1 MVKHKN
7 SKHLAL
13 GGGVEP
19 SNSKGFEDIVAPCNS
34 TYTACQKNIKRCAF
48 TLAEL
53 LITIGIIGVVA
64 ALTIPMLANNANSKK
79 FASQYKKTLSSLAQA
94 SLMSQARYYI
104 DYSNLSEDSSDES
117 CRSDALSSGNNSMC
131 GLFNNVFSAKSYKGT
146 YGNVSGILPLSK
158 YSVQTTSQGFNPD
171 GFMIY
176 SLSDGAI
183 VGFNP
188 NAKGCS
194 LEEGTRVNNEAI
206 TGSLANCV
214 GFIDV
219 NGVSLPNREVT
230 CDTSS
235 ETSLSPNTACSVQKA
250 NGDVFPVVFH
260 NGTVEPA
267 TNAAR
272 AILNAARSSAGES
285 GGGDSSSAT
294 PTRQK
299 ITYKDREYELYTN
312 HNKGRGGYF
321 YEDENGNL
329 IKSNG
334 NVYTKRDDGKYER
347 DGYLYDSDMNEL
359 GKIVDGQFYEN
370 KNNGKIYVRQL
381 DNGNYIDT
389 NGNTYTKRDDG
400 KYQWKNNYD
409 HIYLYDSDMNT
420 LGIYKGS
427 WWYDYKAGDGSYYYQ
442 YDNGNYEAYGT
453 NRLIYKRDDGK
464 YERDGYLYDSD
475 MNPLSKTLYQVYDYK
490 KGGNSYY
497 RKTDDGNYVGWDNKT
512 YYKRDDG
519 LYVYTTAG
527 GIKELYDEDMR
538 YIGQLN

>member
-1 MVKHKN
+1 MSKN
-7 SKHLAL
+7 NYNITSHPELVS
-13 GGGVEP
+13 GSE
-19 SNSKGFEDIVAPCNS
+19 SERT
-34 TYTACQKNIKRCAF
+34 TYQKSVKRCAF
-48 TLAEL
+48 TMAEL

-104 DYSNLSEDSSDES
+104 DYSNLSEDSSDAS

-158 YSVQTTSQGFNPD
+158 YSIQTTSQGFNPD

-235 ETSLSPNTACSVQKA
+235 ETSLSPNTACSIQKA

-272 AILNAARSSAGES
+272 AILNAARSSAGEA
-285 GGGDSSSAT
+285 GAGDDTTSAQ
-294 PTRQK
+294 PVERRK
-299 ITYKDREYELYTN
+299 ITLNGRDYELYSGLTSN
-312 HNKGRGGYF
+312 INLNGTYL

-329 IKSNG
+329 IG
-334 NVYTKRDDGKYER
+334 ADGTTYTKRDDGKYEITQYGR
-347 DGYLYDSDMNEL
+347 TYLYDSDMNPL
-359 GKIVDGQFYEN
+359 GVTKDGQWYDYN
-370 KNNGKIYVRQL
+370 RNLDSYISQL
-381 DNGNYIDT
+381 DNGNYLSYT
-389 NGNTYTKRDDG
+389 GKTYTKRDDG
-400 KYQWKNNYD
+400 KYEMTSGSYT
-409 HIYLYDSDMNT
+409 YLYDSDMKT
-420 LGIYKGS
+420 LGLTYVGN
-427 WWYDYKAGDGSYYYQ
+427 WYDYMASGSYIRP
-442 YDNGNYEAYGT
+442 GNAAGVYVDPYSHSYT
-453 NRLIYKRDDGK
+453 KRDDGK
-464 YERDGYLYDSD
+464 YEWNYNGYYRIYDSD
-475 MNPLSKTLYQVYDYK
+475 LNELGFTYNGKWYDHINGK
-490 KGGNSYY
+490 FV
-497 RKTDDGNYVGWDNKT
+497 RTDDNGNYVGTSGTT
-512 YYKRDDG
+512 YTKREDG
-519 LYVYTTAG
+519 LYEYG
-527 GIKELYDEDMR
+527 GYVYDEELR
-538 YIGQLN
+538 QIGKK

>member
-1 MVKHKN
+1 M
-7 SKHLAL
+7 
-13 GGGVEP
+13 
-19 SNSKGFEDIVAPCNS
+19 
-34 TYTACQKNIKRCAF
+34 
-48 TLAEL
+48 AEL

-158 YSVQTTSQGFNPD
+158 YKIKTTSQGFNPD

-188 NAKGCS
+188 SAKGCS
-194 LEEGTRVNNEAI
+194 LVEGTQLNNEVL

-272 AILNAARSSAGES
+272 AILNAAKPAG
-285 GGGDSSSAT
+285 
-294 PTRQK
+294 RKK
-299 ITYKDREYELYTN
+299 ITYKGQEYELYEN
-312 HNKGRGGYF
+312 GNYY

-329 IKSNG
+329 IDGYGVGYTKQDDGKYKMTSGYQTYLYDSDLNRLGCIYRRDGKWYEYKDGKYVRQLDNG
-334 NVYTKRDDGKYER
+334 NYVDYNGRTYTKRDDGKYEMTSGS
-347 DGYLYDSDMNEL
+347 DTYLYDSDMNTL
-359 GKIVDGQFYEN
+359 GLTKNGQWYDYKASGQYAYKDDNENYIDSNGYTYTKRDDGKYEYSGYLYDSDLN
-370 KNNGKIYVRQL
+370 ILGRTYNGQWYDYKNDEYVRQL
-381 DNGNYIDT
+381 DNGNYIKP
-389 NGNTYTKRDDG
+389 NGAVYTKRDDG
-400 KYQWKNNYD
+400 
-409 HIYLYDSDMNT
+409 LYEYN
-420 LGIYKGS
+420 GI
-427 WWYDYKAGDGSYYYQ
+427 
-442 YDNGNYEAYGT
+442 
-453 NRLIYKRDDGK
+453 
-464 YERDGYLYDSD
+464 
-475 MNPLSKTLYQVYDYK
+475 
-490 KGGNSYY
+490 
-497 RKTDDGNYVGWDNKT
+497 
-512 YYKRDDG
+512 
-519 LYVYTTAG
+519 
-527 GIKELYDEDMR
+527 LYDEELR
-538 YIGQLN
+538 RIGKK

>member
-1 MVKHKN
+1 
-7 SKHLAL
+7 
-13 GGGVEP
+13 
-19 SNSKGFEDIVAPCNS
+19 
-34 TYTACQKNIKRCAF
+34 
-48 TLAEL
+48 
-53 LITIGIIGVVA
+53 
-64 ALTIPMLANNANSKK
+64 MLANNANSKK

-158 YSVQTTSQGFNPD
+158 YSIQTTSQGFNPD

-272 AILNAARSSAGES
+272 AILNAARSSAGETS
-285 GGGDSSSAT
+285 G
-294 PTRQK
+294 RKK
-299 ITYKDREYELYTN
+299 ITYNGHEYEYYSDYN
-312 HNKGRGGYF
+312 EVYAPYF

-329 IKSNG
+329 VGTNG
-334 NVYTKRDDGKYER
+334 KVYTKRDDGKYEYV
-347 DGYLYDSDMNEL
+347 DKGPNIYLFDSDMKE
-359 GKIVDGQFYEN
+359 IARTFYSSDEWWYRTDN
-370 KNNGKIYVRQL
+370 DYYRQ
-381 DNGNYIDT
+381 DENGNLLLYST
-389 NGNTYTKRDDG
+389 RYNTPYYTKRDDG
-400 KYQWKNNYD
+400 KYEWTDNKGNTYLVGSDFNKLGFTDSNGQW
-409 HIYLYDSDMNT
+409 
-420 LGIYKGS
+420 
-427 WWYDYKAGDGSYYYQ
+427 WDYNIGSYSGYVRPL
-442 YDNGNYEAYGT
+442 DNGNYEDSSG
-453 NRLIYKRDDGK
+453 NIYTKRDDGK
-464 YERDGYLYDSD
+464 YERTTDYGYTYLYDSD
-475 MNPLSKTLYQVYDYK
+475 MQQLGAVVDGQLYTQKTYIS
-490 KGGNSYY
+490 GGVSYY
-497 RKTDDGNYVGWDNKT
+497 RKDENGNIVSTGGTVYT
-512 YYKRDDG
+512 KRDDG
-519 LYVYTTAG
+519 LYERDNGDV
-527 GIKELYDEDMR
+527 YDENFNR
-538 YIGQLN
+538 L

>member
-1 MVKHKN
+1 M
-7 SKHLAL
+7 
-13 GGGVEP
+13 
-19 SNSKGFEDIVAPCNS
+19 
-34 TYTACQKNIKRCAF
+34 
-48 TLAEL
+48 AEL

-117 CRSDALSSGNNSMC
+117 CASDALSSGNNSMC
-131 GLFNNVFSAKSYKGT
+131 GLFNNAFSAKSYKGT

-158 YSVQTTSQGFNPD
+158 YSIQTTSQGFNPD

-230 CDTSS
+230 CDTSFK
-235 ETSLSPNTACSVQKA
+235 TSLSSNSACSVQKA
-250 NGDVFPVVFH
+250 KGDVFPVVFH

-272 AILNAARSSAGES
+272 AILSAAKPAG
-285 GGGDSSSAT
+285 
-294 PTRQK
+294 RKK
-299 ITYKDREYELYTN
+299 ITYKGREYELYEDYGN
-312 HNKGRGGYF
+312 AGDYF

-329 IKSNG
+329 IRSNG
-334 NVYTKRDDGKYER
+334 YTYTKRDDGKYERTQSGVPYLYDSDMKELGYTDSNGQWWDYKPDINGKYVRQDENGNLVGTNGTVYTKRDDGKYEWTNSNN
-347 DGYLYDSDMNEL
+347 GVTYLYDRNMNQL
-359 GKIVDGQFYEN
+359 GRTD
-370 KNNGKIYVRQL
+370 NNGQWYDYKGGSYYRLL
-381 DNGNYIDT
+381 DNGNYVDI
-389 NGNTYTKRDDG
+389 NGYTY
-400 KYQWKNNYD
+400 
-409 HIYLYDSDMNT
+409 S
-420 LGIYKGS
+420 
-427 WWYDYKAGDGSYYYQ
+427 
-442 YDNGNYEAYGT
+442 
-453 NRLIYKRDDGK
+453 KRDDGK
-464 YERDGYLYDSD
+464 YERTHGYTTYLYDSD
-475 MNPLSKTLYQVYDYK
+475 MNNLGLTYNRQWYDYK
-490 KGGNSYY
+490 GGSYY
-497 RKTDDGNYVGWDNKT
+497 RLDANENYVGTNGHT
-512 YYKRDDG
+512 FHTKRDDG
-519 LYVYTTAG
+519 LYEYNG
-527 GIKELYDEDMR
+527 YLYDDELR
-538 YIGQLN
+538 QIGKK

>member
-1 MVKHKN
+1 M
-7 SKHLAL
+7 
-13 GGGVEP
+13 
-19 SNSKGFEDIVAPCNS
+19 
-34 TYTACQKNIKRCAF
+34 
-48 TLAEL
+48 AEL

-104 DYSNLSEDSSDES
+104 DYSNLSVDSSDES
-117 CRSDALSSGNNSMC
+117 CASDALSSGNNSMC

-158 YSVQTTSQGFNPD
+158 YKIKTTSQGFNPD

-194 LEEGTRVNNEAI
+194 LEEGTRVNNEVL

-272 AILNAARSSAGES
+272 AILNAARSAGES
-285 GGGDSSSAT
+285 DGGDSSSAA

-299 ITYKDREYELYTN
+299 ITYNGQEYELYSEFN
-312 HNKGRGGYF
+312 GGRGAYF
-321 YEDENGNL
+321 YEDEDGNL
-329 IKSNG
+329 ICSDGKIYTRQPDGKYKNDDNYYDENMNKLLYENNEWYYKKCAGSTCYFIKNADNG
-334 NVYTKRDDGKYER
+334 DYIGSTGAIYTKQPDGTYLRGDFVYDKDFNIIAKYKDGILYPRTSDGILVIPDGHGNYRSEYGSTFTKRDDGTYVFLNAIEQYVYDKDFIVIGVNSNGKFYER
-347 DGYLYDSDMNEL
+347 KS
-359 GKIVDGQFYEN
+359 VDGSQR
-370 KNNGKIYVRQL
+370 YV
-381 DNGNYIDT
+381 
-389 NGNTYTKRDDG
+389 
-400 KYQWKNNYD
+400 
-409 HIYLYDSDMNT
+409 
-420 LGIYKGS
+420 YK
-427 WWYDYKAGDGSYYYQ
+427 D
-442 YDNGNYEAYGT
+442 
-453 NRLIYKRDDGK
+453 
-464 YERDGYLYDSD
+464 
-475 MNPLSKTLYQVYDYK
+475 
-490 KGGNSYY
+490 
-497 RKTDDGNYVGWDNKT
+497 DDGNYTSV
-512 YYKRDDG
+512 YQSSAPIIKREDG
-519 LYVYTTAG
+519 FYEWGNY
-527 GIKELYDEDMR
+527 LYDDELR
-538 YIGQLN
+538 RIGTK

>member
-1 MVKHKN
+1 M
-7 SKHLAL
+7 
-13 GGGVEP
+13 
-19 SNSKGFEDIVAPCNS
+19 
-34 TYTACQKNIKRCAF
+34 
-48 TLAEL
+48 AEL

-158 YSVQTTSQGFNPD
+158 YSIQTTSQGFNPD

-272 AILNAARSSAGES
+272 AILNAARSSAGEA
-285 GGGDSSSAT
+285 GAGDDTTSAQ
-294 PTRQK
+294 PAGRK
-299 ITYKDREYELYTN
+299 KVTYNGHEYELYEN
-312 HNKGRGGYF
+312 GNYY

-329 IKSNG
+329 INAYGVTYTKQDDGKYKNTSGNITYLYDNDMNALGYTEYNQWRDYKGGMYVRQLSNG
-334 NVYTKRDDGKYER
+334 NYVDTSGKTYTKRDDGKYER
-347 DGYLYDSDMNEL
+347 TDGYGTHLYDGDLNEL
-359 GKIVDGQFYEN
+359 GLTYNDLWYDYKGG
-370 KNNGKIYVRQL
+370 NNNTYYRQL
-381 DNGNYIDT
+381 DNGDYKDN
-389 NGNTYTKRDDG
+389 NGRTYTKRDDG
-400 KYQWKNNYD
+400 KYVQDSYPYS
-409 HIYLYDSDMNT
+409 YLYDSDLNKLSFT
-420 LGIYKGS
+420 HYGQK
-427 WWYDYKAGDGSYYYQ
+427 YDCKIGACVRQ
-442 YDNGNYEAYGT
+442 LDNGNYVT
-453 NRLIYKRDDGK
+453 DS
-464 YERDGYLYDSD
+464 GY
-475 MNPLSKTLYQVYDYK
+475 
-490 KGGNSYY
+490 
-497 RKTDDGNYVGWDNKT
+497 T
-512 YYKRDDG
+512 YTKRDDG
-519 LYVYTTAG
+519 LYEYNGYVYDDELRRITT
-527 GIKELYDEDMR
+527 K
-538 YIGQLN
+538 

>member
-1 MVKHKN
+1 MSKN
-7 SKHLAL
+7 NYNITSHPELVS
-13 GGGVEP
+13 GSE
-19 SNSKGFEDIVAPCNS
+19 SER
-34 TYTACQKNIKRCAF
+34 TARQKSVKRCAF
-48 TLAEL
+48 TMAEL

-117 CRSDALSSGNNSMC
+117 CASDALSSGNNSMC

-158 YSVQTTSQGFNPD
+158 YSIQTTSQGFNPD
-171 GFMIY
+171 GYMIY

-272 AILNAARSSAGES
+272 AILNAARSA
-285 GGGDSSSAT
+285 GDSDG
-294 PTRQK
+294 RK
-299 ITYKDREYELYTN
+299 KVTYNGKEYELYGN
-312 HNKGRGGYF
+312 GNY
-321 YEDENGNL
+321 YYADENGNL
-329 IKSNG
+329 IDPYGTKYTNLDDETGDTGYTGYIGKYERNGYLYDSDMKPIGTTYNGQWYGYKGNDYYHQDDNG
-334 NVYTKRDDGKYER
+334 NYVRINGFIYTKRDDGKYEYNSGSNIYLFDSNMKHIGATIDDMTFDYKFGEYVRQDDNGNYINERGEAYTKRDDGKYER
-347 DGYLYDSDMNEL
+347 TSGSYTYLYDSDMNSL
-359 GKIVDGQFYEN
+359 GLTRNDQWYDY
-370 KNNGKIYVRQL
+370 KNSSYVRQL
-381 DNGNYIDT
+381 DNGNYVDIY
-389 NGNTYTKRDDG
+389 GYTF
-400 KYQWKNNYD
+400 
-409 HIYLYDSDMNT
+409 T
-420 LGIYKGS
+420 
-427 WWYDYKAGDGSYYYQ
+427 
-442 YDNGNYEAYGT
+442 
-453 NRLIYKRDDGK
+453 
-464 YERDGYLYDSD
+464 
-475 MNPLSKTLYQVYDYK
+475 
-490 KGGNSYY
+490 
-497 RKTDDGNYVGWDNKT
+497 
-512 YYKRDDG
+512 KRDDG
-519 LYVYTTAG
+519 LYEGYG
-527 GIKELYDEDMR
+527 YLLDDELR
-538 YIGQLN
+538 QIGPK

>member
-1 MVKHKN
+1 MSKN
-7 SKHLAL
+7 NYNITCHPELVS
-13 GGGVEP
+13 GSE
-19 SNSKGFEDIVAPCNS
+19 SERT
-34 TYTACQKNIKRCAF
+34 TYQKSIKRCAF
-48 TLAEL
+48 TMAEL

-64 ALTIPMLANNANSKK
+64 ALTISMLVNNANSKK
-79 FASQYKKTLSSLAQA
+79 FASQFKKTLSSLAQA

-131 GLFNNVFSAKSYKGT
+131 GLFNNAFSAKSYKGT

-158 YSVQTTSQGFNPD
+158 YKIQTTSQGFNPD

-183 VGFNP
+183 VAFNP

-194 LEEGTRVNNEAI
+194 LVEGTQLNNEVL

-272 AILNAARSSAGES
+272 AILNAARSAGES
-285 GGGDSSSAT
+285 AG
-294 PTRQK
+294 RKK
-299 ITYKDREYELYTN
+299 ITYNGKEYELYGN
-312 HNKGRGGYF
+312 GY
-321 YEDENGNL
+321 YYYADENGNL
-329 IKSNG
+329 ISPYGTK
-334 NVYTKRDDGKYER
+334 YTNLDNETGDTGYIGKYELTEYPYT
-347 DGYLYDSDMNEL
+347 YLYDSDMNTL
-359 GKIVDGQFYEN
+359 GLTGNGQWWDKTGAGYVRQLDNGNYIDLNGATYTQRSDGKYEFTSGSTTYLYDSDMN
-370 KNNGKIYVRQL
+370 LLGMTYNGNWYDYKNDEYVRQL

-400 KYQWKNNYD
+400 KYERSAGSET
-409 HIYLYDSDMNT
+409 YLYDSDLKV
-420 LGIYKGS
+420 LGYTKDGQ
-427 WWYDYKAGDGSYYYQ
+427 WRDKTDAGYVRQ
-442 YDNGNYEAYGT
+442 LDNGDYVT
-453 NRLIYKRDDGK
+453 DS
-464 YERDGYLYDSD
+464 GY
-475 MNPLSKTLYQVYDYK
+475 TF
-490 KGGNSYY
+490 
-497 RKTDDGNYVGWDNKT
+497 T
-512 YYKRDDG
+512 KRDDG
-519 LYVYTTAG
+519 LYEYTG
-527 GIKELYDEDMR
+527 YLYDDELR
-538 YIGQLN
+538 QIGTK